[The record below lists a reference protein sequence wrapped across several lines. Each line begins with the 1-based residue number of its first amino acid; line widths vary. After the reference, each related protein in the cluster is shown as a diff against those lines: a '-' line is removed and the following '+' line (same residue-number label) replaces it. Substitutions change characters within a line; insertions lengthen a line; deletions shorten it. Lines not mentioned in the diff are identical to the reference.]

1 VCRCPGAG
9 ALATV
14 SLVQHRENQRY
25 LALKKMDKKKI
36 LKMKQLEH
44 IHNEKSLLEEV
55 DHPFIVGLY
64 ESCSAHAD
72 AQQLF
77 AARSYADQPAFRALV
92 SSLCPLVADEQ
103 DGDVSGRGKHILGA
117 RVLPWW

>member
-1 VCRCPGAG
+1 MRRAVSALAPPHPFACRRPGAG

-14 SLVQHRENQRY
+14 SLVQHRVNQKY

-55 DHPFIVGLY
+55 DHPFIVGL
-64 ESCSAHAD
+64 
-72 AQQLF
+72 
-77 AARSYADQPAFRALV
+77 
-92 SSLCPLVADEQ
+92 
-103 DGDVSGRGKHILGA
+103 
-117 RVLPWW
+117 

>member
-1 VCRCPGAG
+1 MVRRRARRGVSAPAPSHCSVCRCPGAG

-25 LALKKMDKKKI
+25 LALKRMDKKKI

-55 DHPFIVGLY
+55 DHPFIVGL
-64 ESCSAHAD
+64 
-72 AQQLF
+72 
-77 AARSYADQPAFRALV
+77 
-92 SSLCPLVADEQ
+92 
-103 DGDVSGRGKHILGA
+103 
-117 RVLPWW
+117 